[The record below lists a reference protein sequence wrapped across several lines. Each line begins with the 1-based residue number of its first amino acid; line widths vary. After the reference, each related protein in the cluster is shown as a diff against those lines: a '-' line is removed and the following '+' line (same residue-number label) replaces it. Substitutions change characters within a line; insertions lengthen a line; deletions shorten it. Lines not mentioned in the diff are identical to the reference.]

1 MFKSEKMSVVIRPDW
16 IETAK
21 VSLINRKSKKEY
33 LRFLELIGEMI
44 VNGELS
50 DEFIDDSKAYKLF
63 KSLQIKEKI
72 DTDLAKYRKKKSR
85 YFNESNK
92 EKTDNQ
98 ESNSGIPNT
107 NTHNHN
113 HYHNSIT
120 NSNTTDISI
129 LGDCN
134 AVDMSDDYNEID
146 KMF

>member
-1 MFKSEKMSVVIRPDW
+1 MDKNERMSVVIRPDW

-72 DTDLAKYRKKKSR
+72 DTDLTKYRKKKSR

-98 ESNSGIPNT
+98 ESNLGIPNT
-107 NTHNHN
+107 HNQYHN
-113 HYHNSIT
+113 HNSIT
-120 NSNTTDISI
+120 NSNTTDIST

-134 AVDMSDDYNEID
+134 AVDMSDDYDEID

>member
-1 MFKSEKMSVVIRPDW
+1 MFKTEKMSVVIRPDW

-33 LRFLELIGEMI
+33 LKFLELIGEMI

-85 YFNESNK
+85 YSNESNK

-98 ESNSGIPNT
+98 ESNLGIT
-107 NTHNHN
+107 NTHNQYYN
-113 HYHNSIT
+113 HNSIT
-120 NSNTTDISI
+120 NSNTTDIST

-134 AVDMSDDYNEID
+134 AIDMSDDYDEID

>member
-1 MFKSEKMSVVIRPDW
+1 MDKNERMSVVIRPDW

-21 VSLINRKSKKEY
+21 VSLINKKSKKEY

-44 VNGELS
+44 INGELS

-72 DTDLAKYRKKKSR
+72 DTDLTKYRKKKSR
-85 YFNESNK
+85 YFNESSK

-98 ESNSGIPNT
+98 ESNLGIPNT
-107 NTHNHN
+107 HNQYHN
-113 HYHNSIT
+113 HNSIT
-120 NSNTTDISI
+120 NNNTTDIST
-129 LGDCN
+129 LGNCN
-134 AVDMSDDYNEID
+134 AIDMSDDFDEID

>member
-1 MFKSEKMSVVIRPDW
+1 MNKNERMSVVIRPDW

-21 VSLINRKSKKEY
+21 VSLMNRKSKKEY

-72 DTDLAKYRKKKSR
+72 DTDLTKYRKKKSR

-98 ESNSGIPNT
+98 ESNLGIPNT
-107 NTHNHN
+107 HNQYHN
-113 HYHNSIT
+113 HNSIT
-120 NSNTTDISI
+120 NSNTTDIST

>member
-44 VNGELS
+44 ANGELS

-85 YFNESNK
+85 YSNESNK

-98 ESNSGIPNT
+98 ESNLGIPNT
-107 NTHNHN
+107 HNQYHNHN
-113 HYHNSIT
+113 SNT
-120 NSNTTDISI
+120 NSNTTDIST

-134 AVDMSDDYNEID
+134 AIDMSDDYDEID

>member
-1 MFKSEKMSVVIRPDW
+1 MYKNERMSVVIRPDW

-44 VNGELS
+44 INGELS

-72 DTDLAKYRKKKSR
+72 DTDLTKYRKKKSR

-92 EKTDNQ
+92 ENTDNQ
-98 ESNSGIPNT
+98 ESNLGIPNT
-107 NTHNHN
+107 HNQYHN
-113 HYHNSIT
+113 HNSIT
-120 NSNTTDISI
+120 NSNTTDIST
-129 LGDCN
+129 LSDCN
-134 AVDMSDDYNEID
+134 AVDMSDDYDEID

>member
-1 MFKSEKMSVVIRPDW
+1 MDKNERMSVVIRPDW

-44 VNGELS
+44 VNSELS

-72 DTDLAKYRKKKSR
+72 NTDLTKYRKKKSR

-98 ESNSGIPNT
+98 ESNLGIPNT
-107 NTHNHN
+107 HNQYHN
-113 HYHNSIT
+113 HNSIT
-120 NSNTTDISI
+120 NSNTTDIST

-134 AVDMSDDYNEID
+134 AIDMSDDYDEID

>member
-1 MFKSEKMSVVIRPDW
+1 MNKNERMSVVIRPDW

-44 VNGELS
+44 INGELS

-72 DTDLAKYRKKKSR
+72 DTDLTKYRKKKSR

-98 ESNSGIPNT
+98 ESNLGIPNT
-107 NTHNHN
+107 HNQYHN
-113 HYHNSIT
+113 HNSIT
-120 NSNTTDISI
+120 NSNTTDIST

-134 AVDMSDDYNEID
+134 AIDMSDDYDEID

>member
-1 MFKSEKMSVVIRPDW
+1 MDKSEKMSVVIRPDW

-50 DEFIDDSKAYKLF
+50 NEFIDDSKAYKLF

-72 DTDLAKYRKKKSR
+72 GTDLAKYRKKKSR
-85 YFNESNK
+85 YFNESSK
-92 EKTDNQ
+92 EKIDNQ
-98 ESNSGIPNT
+98 ESNLGIPNT
-107 NTHNHN
+107 HNQN
-113 HYHNSIT
+113 HNSIT
-120 NSNTTDISI
+120 NSNTTDIST

-134 AVDMSDDYNEID
+134 AIDMSDDYDEID

>member
-1 MFKSEKMSVVIRPDW
+1 MDKNERMSVVIRPDW

-72 DTDLAKYRKKKSR
+72 DTDLTKYRKKKSR
-85 YFNESNK
+85 YFNESSK

-98 ESNSGIPNT
+98 ESNLGIA
-107 NTHNHN
+107 NTHNQYHN
-113 HYHNSIT
+113 HNSIT
-120 NSNTTDISI
+120 NSITTDIST

-134 AVDMSDDYNEID
+134 AVDMSDDYDEID

>member
-33 LRFLELIGEMI
+33 LRFLEIIGEMI

-72 DTDLAKYRKKKSR
+72 DTDLTKYRKKKSR

-98 ESNSGIPNT
+98 ESNFGIPNT
-107 NTHNHN
+107 HNQYHN
-113 HYHNSIT
+113 HNSIT
-120 NSNTTDISI
+120 NSNTTDIST
-129 LGDCN
+129 LCDCN
-134 AVDMSDDYNEID
+134 AIDMSDDFDEID

>member
-1 MFKSEKMSVVIRPDW
+1 MDKNERMSVVIRPDW

-50 DEFIDDSKAYKLF
+50 DEYIDDSKANKLF

-72 DTDLAKYRKKKSR
+72 DTDLTKYRKKKSR

-98 ESNSGIPNT
+98 ESNLGIPNT
-107 NTHNHN
+107 NTHNH
-113 HYHNSIT
+113 YHNSNT
-120 NSNTTDISI
+120 NSNTTDIST

-134 AVDMSDDYNEID
+134 AIDMSDDYDEID